1 MLVPRKPG
9 NAKRLTKTAVDALS
23 ATSGTIDLF
32 DTEIRGFHVRTWPA
46 TDGGKARKTFR
57 LKYYLYGRQRVIT
70 LGEYG
75 PKTTEEAR
83 KIALKMRSLVTDGI
97 DPLDHRDAER
107 ERAIRVRAESETI
120 REAFERWMR
129 DGPASKISKRASSW
143 ATNER
148 HFRNHILPLLGHV
161 EVRKLTVQ
169 QVEKAQFDIAK
180 GRTATNQKTKRRGR
194 SRVRGG
200 RHIARNAILSLSAML
215 TWYRREHPTF
225 QNPVVHV
232 DKVKPTKRKTKLTQE
247 QAQELL
253 KKLDEVVI
261 NGNIAPIWADAIRM
275 LLFTPGRKSEILR
288 LSWSEVHT
296 NRCCIELPE
305 ARDKNGN
312 AKDVPLNALA
322 RALLDRRRVEAAE
335 TGDKSKWVFPSS
347 RTDGPIVGLQK
358 VWEDI
363 RSACGLEGVWLHD
376 LRRTW
381 ATFAAEAG
389 GAPATIA
396 RALGHRQIQTQS
408 HYVHVEQ
415 EQALRLADAV
425 GVTLQQGLVEHGQDG
440 DRNADGQTGDDHP
453 GEGRSNLVGERKGV
467 PQLSDSP

>member
-9 NAKRLTKTAVDALS
+9 STKRLTKTSVDALR
-23 ATSGTIDLF
+23 AKDGTVDLF

-46 TDGGKARKTFR
+46 IDGSKARKVFR
-57 LKYYLYGRQRVIT
+57 LKYFLLGRQRVIT

-83 KIALKMRSLVTDGI
+83 KIALKMRALITDGV
-97 DPLDHRDAER
+97 DPLDHREAER

-120 REAFERWMR
+120 REVFERWMR

-148 HFRNHILPLLGHV
+148 HFRNHILPLLGQI

-169 QVEKAQFDIAK
+169 QVEKAQLDIAK
-180 GRTATNQKTKRRGR
+180 GRTAKNQKTKSRGR

-200 RHIARNAILSLSAML
+200 MHIARNAILSLSAML
-215 TWYRREHPTF
+215 AWYRRENPTF

-247 QAQELL
+247 QAHNLL
-253 KKLDEVVI
+253 KKLDEVARKGI
-261 NGNIAPIWADAIRM
+261 IAPIWADAIRM

-288 LSWSEVHT
+288 LDWSEVHT

-322 RALLDRRRVEAAE
+322 RALLERRRVEAAE
-335 TGDKSKWVFPSS
+335 TGQQSKWVFPSA

-358 VWEDI
+358 VWEDV
-363 RSACGLEGVWLHD
+363 RSQCGLEGVWLHD

-396 RALGHRQIQTQS
+396 LALGHSQIQTQS
-408 HYVHVEQ
+408 HYVHVDQ
-415 EQALRLADAV
+415 GRALELADAV
-425 GVTLQQGLVEHGQDG
+425 AATLQPPVKSEHTVEHE
-440 DRNADGQTGDDHP
+440 RHP
-453 GEGRSNLVGERKGV
+453 G
-467 PQLSDSP
+467 P

>member
-9 NAKRLTKTAVDALS
+9 STKRLTKSSVDALC
-23 ATSGTIDLF
+23 AHDGTLDLF
-32 DTEIRGFHVRTWPA
+32 DTEIRGFHVRAWPA
-46 TDGGKARKTFR
+46 TVGSKVRKVFR
-57 LKYYLYGRQRVIT
+57 LKYFMHGRQRVIT
-70 LGEYG
+70 LGEFG

-83 KIALKMRSLVTDGI
+83 KIALKMRALVTDGV
-97 DPLDHRDAER
+97 DPLDHRQTER
-107 ERAIRVRAESETI
+107 ERAIRARAESETI
-120 REAFERWMR
+120 QEVFERWMR

-148 HFRNHILPLLGHV
+148 HFRNHILPLIGQV

-169 QVEKAQFDIAK
+169 QVEKAQLDIAK
-180 GRTATNQKTKRRGR
+180 GRTAKNQKTKRRGR

-200 RHIARNAILSLSAML
+200 LHIARNAILSLSAML
-215 TWYRREHPTF
+215 TWYRRENPSF

-232 DKVKPTKRKTKLTQE
+232 DKVKPTKRKTKLTQK
-247 QAQELL
+247 QAQDLL
-253 KKLDEVVI
+253 KKLDEVVQKGTI
-261 NGNIAPIWADAIRM
+261 EPIWADAIRM

-288 LSWSEVHT
+288 LAWTEVHT

-322 RALLDRRRVEAAE
+322 RALLERRRVEAAE
-335 TGDKSKWVFPSS
+335 IGLKSKWVFPSS

-358 VWEDI
+358 VWEDV
-363 RSACGLEGVWLHD
+363 RSQCGLEGVWLHD

-396 RALGHRQIQTQS
+396 LALGHSQIQTQS
-408 HYVHVEQ
+408 HYVHVER
-415 EQALRLADAV
+415 ERALRLADDV
-425 GVTLQQGLVEHGQDG
+425 GETLQQRLIDDEPNG
-440 DRNADGQTGDDHP
+440 DRDAAGQGGDHYP
-453 GEGRSNLVGERKGV
+453 GEGRSNLAGERKGV
-467 PQLSDSP
+467 SQLSDAS